1 MRLFVVGVLILLSAF
16 AASAKIIAP
25 QVFVA
30 PRTEFRKSENW
41 TLRISQSIKH
51 DNVIVLSALG
61 STADSEK
68 QSVSLVY
75 YCMEKDFF
83 SVSFLVLPDEDRFK
97 LLIDQD
103 ARYQLRDDI
112 EQQIPVTP
120 VGGFADEYETYLDH
134 LEPSVGNANLVM
146 IKYPGFAT
154 SLLTNIRKGGE
165 LRVSMKDRNET
176 EFHLQFNVDGLTD
189 VHETGRKKC
198 GW

>member
-25 QVFVA
+25 QIFVA

-97 LLIDQD
+97 LLVDQD
-103 ARYQLRDDI
+103 ARYQLRDDM
-112 EQQIPVTP
+112 EQKMPVTP

-146 IKYPGFAT
+146 IKYPGFAN
-154 SLLTNIRKGGE
+154 SLLYNSRKGGD
-165 LRVSMKDRNET
+165 LQVSMKDRNEI
-176 EFHLQFNVDGLTD
+176 EFDLLFDVDGLAELHD
-189 VHETGRKKC
+189 AVRKKC